1 MVWNAEILGIC
12 VWTTQATSLAP
23 GSCVQRVRVCRGST
37 LSVEGKGFH
46 KWPSDLSTRWP
57 RVYPED
63 QSWSFPWFVLLAI
76 KNAYISQ
83 SLEGQNR
90 VRNPS
95 WNVVTVLLIGDLWLL
110 VSTRAELRNLDRD
123 ETIWPEKPKI
133 FTLWPFYTEICLSS
147 GTSPWTSTKEGSL
160 IFVVGKKP

>member
-110 VSTRAELRNLDRD
+110 VSTRAELRYVTWT
-123 ETIWPEKPKI
+123 ETR
-133 FTLWPFYTEICLSS
+133 PFDLKSLKYLLSD
-147 GTSPWTSTKEGSL
+147 PF
-160 IFVVGKKP
+160 IQRFVWAQALVLGLQLKKDL